1 MLQSIVVGTDGSPTA
16 GEAVRQAAALA
27 RISGA
32 QLHLVSA
39 AVPVHVLA
47 GAAMNAEVLAFAP
60 DPLDIADSVLEEAK
74 AGLDGSGLEVTV
86 HARQLTP
93 ADAIIEVA
101 EEQNADLIVVG
112 DRGMQA
118 KRRFLLG
125 SVPDRVSHHAPCSVL
140 IVRTS

>member
-1 MLQSIVVGTDGSPTA
+1 VLRSIVVGTDGSPTA

-27 RISGA
+27 GTTGA
-32 QLHLVSA
+32 QLHVVSA

-47 GAAMNAEVLAFAP
+47 GAAVNAEVLAFAP
-60 DPLDIADSVLEEAK
+60 DPIEIANGVLDEVK
-74 AGLDGSGLEVTV
+74 TRLDGSGLEVTV
-86 HARQLTP
+86 HARQLSP

-125 SVPDRVSHHAPCSVL
+125 SVPNRVSHHAPCSVL
-140 IVRTS
+140 IIKTR

>member
-1 MLQSIVVGTDGSPTA
+1 VLQSIVVGTDGSATA

-27 RISGA
+27 GTTGA
-32 QLHLVSA
+32 KLHVVSA
-39 AVPVHVLA
+39 AVPVHVMA
-47 GAAMNAEVLAFAP
+47 GAAVNAEVLAFAP
-60 DPLDIADSVLEEAK
+60 DPIEIANSVLDEVK
-74 AGLDGSGLEVTV
+74 ARLDGSGLEVAV
-86 HARQLTP
+86 HARQLSP
-93 ADAIIEVA
+93 AEAIIEVA

-140 IVRTS
+140 IIKTR